1 MMLGNLTVQQIERR
15 LGINFPDDIRKF
27 MKKSHQSN
35 AQIIKKN
42 KWHCFDVPFVIVCGD
57 VEVARKIYS
66 SVKDRS
72 HLVKDKLQFSIQ
84 KV

>member
-42 KWHCFDVPFVIVCGD
+42 KLIVINHI
-57 VEVARKIYS
+57 RKPKI
-66 SVKDRS
+66 VTINKK
-72 HLVKDKLQFSIQ
+72 H
-84 KV
+84 